1 MAVQQPG
8 DVWQDVVGQPDAV
21 AMLSRAARAAA
32 AQLGGDLLAEEP
44 PGFEEIED
52 PPDGDFD
59 DDGPSAGGRGIG
71 DGASDDGPFHDVRP
85 ERGMTH
91 AWLLTGPPGS
101 GRSTAARAFAAALQC
116 PDAGCGRCHHCRTAL
131 SGAHADVTLVA
142 TEHVFLRLE
151 DVKPLI
157 TLAQQRPSLGRWRVI
172 VIEDADRLNE
182 QSGNLLLKTIE
193 EPPARTVWL
202 LCAPSP
208 DDVLVTIRSRCRRV
222 GLRVPPVA
230 DVAAL
235 LVRRHDVDA
244 GVAAF
249 AARAANSHV
258 GLARRLA
265 TDEGARIRRREVLKL
280 PEQVANVGLAVM
292 AAGELVAV
300 ATEEAKAATT
310 ERDATERAALLHSLG
325 AEGQTT
331 LPPAVRAQVRQ
342 LEENQKR
349 RATRAQRDVL
359 DRSMV
364 DLLSLYRDVIM
375 VQLGAQ
381 VELVNA
387 ELGEQIRKMSQS
399 CSPEDTLR
407 RMDAIG
413 QARERIA
420 ANVAPLLAVE
430 ALMVQLSPAGSR

>member
-1 MAVQQPG
+1 MAGEQTGAAPG
-8 DVWQDVVGQPDAV
+8 GVPGGVWQDVVGQPEAV
-21 AMLSRAARAAA
+21 GVLSRAARAAA
-32 AQLGGDLLAEEP
+32 AQLGGDLLGEAL
-44 PGFEEIED
+44 D
-52 PPDGDFD
+52 
-59 DDGPSAGGRGIG
+59 AG
-71 DGASDDGPFHDVRP
+71 AVDDGPFHDVRP
-85 ERGMTH
+85 QRGMTH

-116 PDAGCGRCHHCRTAL
+116 PDAGCGQCHDCRTAL
-131 SGAHADVTLVA
+131 SGAHADVSLVA
-142 TEHVFLRLE
+142 TEHVFLRVE

-157 TLAQQRPSLGRWRVI
+157 TSAQQRPSLGRWRVI
-172 VIEDADRLNE
+172 VIEDADRLNDT
-182 QSGNLLLKTIE
+182 SGNLLLKAIE
-193 EPPARTVWL
+193 EPPPRTVWL
-202 LCAPSP
+202 LCAPSS
-208 DDVLVTIRSRCRRV
+208 DDVLVTIRSRCRHV

-235 LVRRHDVDA
+235 LVRRHGVDP

-249 AARAANSHV
+249 AARAANSHI

-265 TDEGARIRRREVLKL
+265 MDEGARIRRREVLKL
-280 PEQVANVGLAVM
+280 PQQVVGVGAAVL
-292 AAGELVAV
+292 AAGQLVEV
-300 ATEEAKAATT
+300 ATEEAKAATA
-310 ERDATERAALLHSLG
+310 ERDGTERAALLHSLG

-359 DRSMV
+359 DRAMV
-364 DLLSLYRDVIM
+364 DLLSLYRDVIT
-375 VQLGAQ
+375 VQLGAG

-387 ELGEQIRKMSQS
+387 ELGDQIQKMAQS
-399 CSPEDTLR
+399 SGAEDTLR

-420 ANVAPLLAVE
+420 ANVSPLLAVE
-430 ALMVQLSPAGSR
+430 ALMVRLSPAGAR

>member
-1 MAVQQPG
+1 MKPEGLGAGGPG
-8 DVWQDVVGQPDAV
+8 GVWEDVVGQPEAV
-21 AMLSRAARAAA
+21 AVLSRATRAA
-32 AQLGGDLLAEEP
+32 GAEQ
-44 PGFEEIED
+44 D
-52 PPDGDFD
+52 
-59 DDGPSAGGRGIG
+59 AV
-71 DGASDDGPFHDVRP
+71 DDGPFHDVRP
-85 ERGMTH
+85 QRGMTH

-116 PDAGCGRCHHCRTAL
+116 PDAGCGQCHDCRTGL

-142 TEHVFLRLE
+142 TEHVFLRVE

-157 TLAQQRPSLGRWRVI
+157 TLAQQRPSRGRWRVI
-172 VIEDADRLNE
+172 VIEDADRLNDT
-182 QSGNLLLKTIE
+182 SGNLLLKAIE

-202 LCAPSP
+202 LCAPSA
-208 DDVLVTIRSRCRRV
+208 DDVLVTIRSRCRHV
-222 GLRVPPVA
+222 GLRVPPAA

-235 LVRRHDVDA
+235 LVRRHGVDP

-249 AARAANSHV
+249 AARAANSHI

-280 PEQVANVGLAVM
+280 PQQVVGVGAAVL
-292 AAGELVAV
+292 AAGQLVAV
-300 ATEEAKAATT
+300 ATEEAKAATV

-325 AEGQTT
+325 AQGQAT

-349 RATRAQRDVL
+349 RATRAHRDVL
-359 DRSMV
+359 DRAMV
-364 DLLSLYRDVIM
+364 DLLSLYRDVITR
-375 VQLGAQ
+375 QLGAG
-381 VELVNA
+381 VDLVNA
-387 ELGEQIRKMSQS
+387 ELGDQIQKMAQS

-430 ALMVQLSPAGSR
+430 ALMVRLSPARAR